1 MCTYHKSLE
10 GVPRFWPIIDTIGST
25 HCNVAKYITNLL
37 NPLTQNE
44 YSLKD
49 TFDADERL
57 KKIPK
62 ELIRNEEYTMM
73 SLDVVSLCTDV
84 SLQKTTNILDRVY
97 YQKQIKATLSKKVLK
112 KPILDSS
119 QKTAFTFNNIYEQKY
134 AVSRS

>member
-1 MCTYHKSLE
+1 
-10 GVPRFWPIIDTIGST
+10 
-25 HCNVAKYITNLL
+25 
-37 NPLTQNE
+37 
-44 YSLKD
+44 
-49 TFDADERL
+49 
-57 KKIPK
+57 
-62 ELIRNEEYTMM
+62 MM

-97 YQKQIKATLSKKVLK
+97 NQKQIKTTLSKKVLK